1 LLLNADRVASST
13 AFTARRWASLPLS
26 EPLVKLLLA
35 WRGQSKFNKD
45 TEGLFANKL
54 GLGAINLTRAGVG
67 VELPA
72 SPATA
77 RVVGLSV
84 LAALVLAVLAS
95 A

>member
-1 LLLNADRVASST
+1 MLLNADRVASST

-54 GLGAINLTRAGVG
+54 GLGAINRLSTKWILRWLRRRA
-67 VELPA
+67 
-72 SPATA
+72 
-77 RVVGLSV
+77 
-84 LAALVLAVLAS
+84 
-95 A
+95 